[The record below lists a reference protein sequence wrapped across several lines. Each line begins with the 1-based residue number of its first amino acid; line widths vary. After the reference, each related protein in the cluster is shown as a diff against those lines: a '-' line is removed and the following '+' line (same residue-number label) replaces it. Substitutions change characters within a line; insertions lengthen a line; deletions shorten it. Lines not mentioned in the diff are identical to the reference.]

1 MEYLVFIFVW
11 LIGLLCG
18 IFTTLIKRSHGMLKI
33 DKSDSEKDS
42 YLFEIDDL
50 DKIERVSW
58 IRLKV
63 VKTSKFRD
71 R

>member
-18 IFTTLIKRSHGMLKI
+18 IFITLNKRSHGTLKI

-42 YLFEIDDL
+42 YLFEVDDL

-63 VKTSKFRD
+63 VKFSKFRD
-71 R
+71 S